1 MKSLGQNSLIRYS
14 QVSSRWT
21 TMAFYDVQN
30 LPQGFPRK
38 HTKAI
43 AVDQKLTWQH
53 LLSEFRP
60 KQTKAVCV
68 N

>member
-1 MKSLGQNSLIRYS
+1 
-14 QVSSRWT
+14 
-21 TMAFYDVQN
+21 MAFYDVQN